1 MKRSLIAAV
10 DLAIIGLILFF
21 IIHYANTKMHESN
34 ENQVEAFEKMTVSA
48 EQTITNYLEDE
59 QHLCDIWANYINR
72 SAQAGTPMTSEEAIS
87 FIKKAKISPEIYGHL
102 IFLDDSS
109 KKGIST
115 HPSVSDP
122 NDYSVS
128 YGNINL
134 FENREKISREVGVVS
149 LTRAYTN
156 PQNGI
161 QSIAFMNYVNV
172 LDEASGALK
181 EALLMRVEPVSVL
194 EDKFVFL
201 KGEYESV
208 EISLINREGDY
219 LVHGKSLKN
228 SNFFEYFRS
237 YNRLDIADY
246 NEMTKRVTSESGTMT
261 MQNSKGEECVI
272 SYTPLRSV
280 DDWFLL
286 AYIPKNDL
294 AANTVVDWLLLGTVI
309 LGLSVLII
317 FNYLVLRSY
326 NIRLTAAAKA
336 ANQANEAKS
345 HFLSIM
351 SHDIRTPMNAILGLN
366 EMVLRESREEETL
379 NYSESIRTAGN
390 TLLSLIND
398 ILDFSRIEAGRMEII
413 NVDYSF
419 VSMVN
424 DLVNMVSGRAQ
435 DKGLKFDLDVDR
447 NIPMILNGD
456 EIRVKQVITNILTNA
471 VKYTK
476 EGSITFKAGFEK
488 EESKNDSIRLFI
500 SVTDTGIGIK
510 AEDMKRMF
518 QAFERIDEIENRS
531 IEGTGLGMSIA
542 QSFLNLMGS
551 HIEVE
556 SEYGKGSTFSF
567 ALVQDVKDWKP
578 IGDFEEA
585 FKKSLSDRK
594 KYRARFTAPD
604 ARILV
609 VDDAPVNLSVF
620 ESLLKYTKV
629 RIDKALS
636 GDEGI
641 SFYRREHYDVIF
653 LDHMMPDKDGIET
666 LLEMKEISDS
676 PNNGTPVI
684 CLTANAI
691 SGMREMYIREGF
703 DDYITK
709 PVDPDRLELMLLHY
723 LPKDKIAS
731 AKESEVNEEKDIP
744 DFIFRIGGLDVDAG
758 LKQCRSSET
767 YLDTLKVYL
776 DSAKGNA
783 DEIEKYW
790 DDRDIK
796 NTTIK
801 IHALKSSSRVIGALG
816 LGDLAEKLENA
827 GETGDVKTLEDE
839 TGELLSQ
846 YRKLAKA
853 LEPLNDIRDDGGAK
867 EKPLISK
874 RDLKEAYE
882 ALSSFC
888 AAYEYDS
895 VVNIMESLKDY
906 SFPEDE
912 HTRFEALK
920 KAVLNFD
927 YEEIPTILT
936 GGEK

>member
-1 MKRSLIAAV
+1 
-10 DLAIIGLILFF
+10 
-21 IIHYANTKMHESN
+21 MHESN

-72 SAQAGTPMTSEEAIS
+72 SAQAGTPLTGEEAIS
-87 FIKKAKISPEIYGHL
+87 FIRKAKISPMIYGHL

-115 HPSVSDP
+115 HSSVSDP

-172 LDEASGALK
+172 LDEASGAIK

-228 SNFFEYFRS
+228 SNFFEYYRS
-237 YNRLDIADY
+237 YNRLEVADY

-286 AYIPKNDL
+286 AYIPKKDL

-345 HFLSIM
+345 HFLSTM

-379 NYSESIRTAGN
+379 NYSRSIQTAGN

-518 QAFERIDEIENRS
+518 QAFERIDENENRS

-567 ALVQDVKDWKP
+567 ALVQGVKDWKP

-585 FKKSLSDRK
+585 FKKSLSDRN
-594 KYRARFTAPD
+594 KYRESFTAPD

-609 VDDAPVNLSVF
+609 VDDTPVNLSVF
-620 ESLLKYTKV
+620 ESLLKNTKV

-641 SFYRREHYDVIF
+641 SFYRRVHYDVIF

-731 AKESEVNEEKDIP
+731 AKESEVNEEKEIP
-744 DFIFRIGGLDVDAG
+744 DFISRIDGLDIDVG
-758 LKQCRSSET
+758 LKHCRSSET

-867 EKPLISK
+867 EKSLISK

-895 VVNIMESLKDY
+895 VVNIMESLKGY

-912 HTRFEALK
+912 YTRFEALK